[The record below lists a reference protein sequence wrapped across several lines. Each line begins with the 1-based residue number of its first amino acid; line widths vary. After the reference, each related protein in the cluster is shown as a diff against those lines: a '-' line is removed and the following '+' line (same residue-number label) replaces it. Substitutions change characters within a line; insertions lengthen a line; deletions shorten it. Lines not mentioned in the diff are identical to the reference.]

1 MIYIFDLDGTL
12 IDSSERM
19 YRLFCDLIPACSLTK
34 NEYWNYKR
42 NKINHKKLIEMLYP
56 QVSFEEFNDR
66 WMPLIEEKKYLDMD
80 RDYPDTLDVLSE
92 MKGNGNTL
100 YLLTARQS
108 KKSLMEELQ
117 RLDLMFFF
125 NAVITTEGKQS
136 KEDVLIEFAR
146 YNQDILNPENIFISD
161 MGKDIQLGNK
171 LGFYTVAISYGFM
184 SEEKLKEYSPKR
196 VIKELSELI
205 TLTPTKR

>member
-80 RDYPDTLDVLSE
+80 ENYPDTLGVLSGL
-92 MKGNGNTL
+92 KGNGNAL

-108 KKSLMEELQ
+108 KKSLIEELQ
-117 RLDLMFFF
+117 RLGLLDFF
-125 NAVITTEGKQS
+125 NDVITTEGRQS

-146 YNQDILNPENIFISD
+146 NNQDILNSENTFISD

-171 LGFYTVAISYGFM
+171 LGFYTVAISHGFM

-196 VIKELSELI
+196 VIKGLSEL
-205 TLTPTKR
+205 L